1 MIAGR
6 IWPKLIVPYWNTLLN
21 AASSGRRAFK
31 IYIVLKNLKIF
42 ILDSR
47 YVAKPSFSSA
57 GLIACMM
64 GTKFSY
70 TPSTTLLVD
79 SSQCVLQ
86 VFCTF
91 FTTTYLAFSD
101 SFILCHDSC
110 AFTKR
115 AVRLG
120 NLAKNFQSCKRTP
133 LTCVMCFFSSLAPA
147 QARASLWQTQCTLIS
162 LLLKMLHVFKPKH
175 LERCVKWLKLLVDHL
190 FFSQPVYQHKCI
202 L

>member
-79 SSQCVLQ
+79 SSQCVYKLFAPFSPQ
-86 VFCTF
+86 HTLLFPIASFCAMT
-91 FTTTYLAFSD
+91 LVLSP
-101 SFILCHDSC
+101 
-110 AFTKR
+110 KE
-115 AVRLG
+115 
-120 NLAKNFQSCKRTP
+120 QSG
-133 LTCVMCFFSSLAPA
+133 
-147 QARASLWQTQCTLIS
+147 
-162 LLLKMLHVFKPKH
+162 
-175 LERCVKWLKLLVDHL
+175 
-190 FFSQPVYQHKCI
+190 
-202 L
+202 